1 MALSQAVYS
10 VGTATTTVV
19 APTEDYAKYVLHN
32 LQPETVQEYARE
44 GYIYLV
50 NAQFTITS
58 LASVNFSMLTGSNG
72 AQFDFYSMVTDTS
85 AVYAELIEGATI
97 VTTGDPIPAYNLNRN
112 KSDVHQAVLK
122 SALSI
127 TGGTTV
133 SSEFLSA
140 SNQSAGQ
147 MSSTKIHT
155 LGPNTEYGFKFTN
168 QGAQATKVHFQLG
181 FSEHYNGYNDIWLGT
196 VDNSYV
202 LKAGRELMMELPP
215 LSPINATSKINSN
228 RLSVMRID

>member
-1 MALSQAVYS
+1 MSLSQAVYS

-19 APTEDYAKYVLHN
+19 APTNDYAKYVLHN
-32 LQPETVQEYARE
+32 LQPATVPEYARE

-50 NAQFTITS
+50 NSQFTLTA
-58 LASVNFSMLTGSNG
+58 LASVNFSMLAGPTG

-97 VTTGDPIPAYNLNRN
+97 VTTGSPITAHNLNRN
-112 KSDVHQAVLK
+112 SSDNHQAVLK
-122 SALSI
+122 SAVSI

-133 SSEFLSA
+133 SAEFLPA

-155 LGPNTEYGFKFTN
+155 LEPNTEYGFKFTN
-168 QGAQATKVHFQLG
+168 QGAQTTTVHFQLG
-181 FSEHYNGYNDIWLGT
+181 FSEHYNGYNDIWLDT
-196 VDNSYV
+196 VDDSFV
-202 LKAGRELMMELPP
+202 LKAGNQLVMELPS
-215 LSPINATSKINSN
+215 LQTINATSKINSN
-228 RLSVMRID
+228 RLAVMRIE

>member
-19 APTEDYAKYVLHN
+19 APTHDYAKYVLHN
-32 LQPETVQEYARE
+32 LQPETVPEYARD

-50 NAQFTITS
+50 NSQFSITQG
-58 LASVNFSMLTGSNG
+58 ASINFSMLTGSTG
-72 AQFDFYSMVTDTS
+72 AQFDFYSMITS
-85 AVYAELIEGATI
+85 DSPVYAELIEGATI
-97 VTTGDPIPAYNLNRN
+97 VTTGSPIQAYNLNRN
-112 KSDVHQAVLK
+112 RSDTHSAVLK
-122 SALSI
+122 AATSI

-133 SSEFLSA
+133 SSEYLSA

-155 LGPNTEYGFKFTN
+155 LEPNTEYGFKFTN
-168 QGAQATKVHFQLG
+168 QGAQTTTVHFQLG
-181 FSEHYNGYNDIWLGT
+181 FSEHYNGYNEIWLGT

-202 LKAGRELMMELPP
+202 LKAGHEIIMELPP
-215 LSPINATSKINSN
+215 LETINATSKIDSN